1 MAGVVVWV
9 VAMVSCPVKPT
20 PTLGDENTNCAVQ
33 LCPDASVNGAGAQLP
48 PGAIAKRGLAEST
61 VKLIATSLLLL
72 SVTVCGG
79 LVAVTVVVKL
89 SAAGKML

>member
-1 MAGVVVWV
+1 
-9 VAMVSCPVKPT
+9 MVR
-20 PTLGDENTNCAVQ
+20 GRNCRR
-33 LCPDASVNGAGAQLP
+33 AQSR
-48 PGAIAKRGLAEST
+48 KRGLAEST